1 MISKRSVITALSCI
15 ALLPGL
21 TASGRLRAQTPNQWV
36 VPAGF
41 HVTVFAD
48 SVGNAREMALG
59 SRGTVFVGSWI
70 GKVTRSLIAT
80 ATTKLIAWW

>member
-1 MISKRSVITALSCI
+1 MISKPSVITALSCMFLI
-15 ALLPGL
+15 SGL
-21 TASGRLRAQTPNQWV
+21 TASGCMRAQTPNQWV

-59 SRGTVFVGSWI
+59 PRGTVFVGSI
-70 GKVTRSLIAT
+70 FLNIAQRYG
-80 ATTKLIAWW
+80 LQD